1 MSYRRLCKS
10 LLTLGLLFSWISP
23 LLAQNNRLM
32 RWGLIVWRTTDIETP
47 WDGTH
52 KGKPVQQGAYVYKW
66 FLEDIHG
73 DRKTGTGTVT
83 LIR

>member
-1 MSYRRLCKS
+1 M
-10 LLTLGLLFSWISP
+10 
-23 LLAQNNRLM
+23 AQSNRLM